1 MTKKLISGLIL
12 ALLAHIWMLDI
23 VASYRVQFQA
33 KRMIQTQENSE
44 KNSFWTSFRSV
55 GPKFKPPIFFFRN

>member
-12 ALLAHIWMLDI
+12 ACLAHIWMLDI

-44 KNSFWTSFRSV
+44 KKLILDV
-55 GPKFKPPIFFFRN
+55 I